1 MKETKFKSNTYGV
14 VLVPDFEEFSY
25 SYRIAYMACFLYD
38 YLKAMTF
45 PSIGEFDIYSENRAQ
60 TVAKDIRGFI
70 KHRQVNITLKPVK
83 MFNLNGKFEGK
94 NFFTVKVEMNSHLG
108 FKEDKHL
115 ERSYHSQ
122 WEELCRK
129 TVYGTCMMLCSSTK
143 NIFNIRV
150 EQNMNLLLKIKT
162 TNPHTGWTLSNEEI
176 FDTVLHEFVHAMD
189 YIEAYFGPETKKYD
203 SYKSFMRSWLAKIL
217 EHFFVFTYC

>member
-1 MKETKFKSNTYGV
+1 MKETRFKGKYGV
-14 VLVPDFEEFSY
+14 VLVPDFEEFNY

-38 YLKAMTF
+38 YLKAMIF
-45 PSIGEFDIYSENRAQ
+45 PSIGEFDTYSEDRAQ
-60 TVAKDIRGFI
+60 TVAKDIRGLLQ
-70 KHRQVNITLKPVK
+70 HRGVKISLKPDRIY
-83 MFNLNGKFEGK
+83 NLNGKFEGK
-94 NFFTVKVEMNSHLG
+94 NFFTVNVEMNSHLG
-108 FKEDKHL
+108 FKMDRTL
-115 ERSYHSQ
+115 AVQYPLQ
-122 WEELCRK
+122 WEEVCKETTL
-129 TVYGTCMMLCSSTK
+129 GTCIMFCSSSK
-143 NIFNIRV
+143 NLFNIRV